1 MFDAIFSIG
10 TIVIEQFVR
19 TSVVEII
26 RHTVEI
32 IRQHWSTSGNTQDSP
47 EPHTNNQYTNTNS
60 KDVIEDIE
68 VIDVEFVELEKK
80 VKQDGKCSQ
89 KDQERKQELEQLR
102 SDKFKEYQ
110 KLKLTEITDEQCAEP
125 GNYETSILKSDKTHI
140 LQFHMGQVVLEKK
153 CSCGK
158 PMILQSKQR
167 LDGSLYQLNDF
178 FWACTGFYNNQP
190 LQCKGKQRFAAKD
203 VGFLHKSDI
212 FELQVSNQDL
222 STIFN
227 ETSVN
232 RTIISRIKSHVKQK
246 DNDILCP
253 IHHVPMILREK
264 RDHSGVAL
272 DMFFLACPHIGCQQI
287 VKLKS
292 PAQLAAYLHRK
303 EGRGIL

>member
-1 MFDAIFSIG
+1 MLFDALFSIG
-10 TIVIEQFVR
+10 TTVITEFVR
-19 TSVVEII
+19 YAAVEVV
-26 RHTVEI
+26 
-32 IRQHWSTSGNTQDSP
+32 RQIHYHWSKSRYKQDSSDKS
-47 EPHTNNQYTNTNS
+47 TSSSYGNKVA
-60 KDVIEDIE
+60 KDVTEELE

-80 VKQDGKCSQ
+80 VKRDGYCSQ
-89 KDQERKQELEQLR
+89 QDQERKQELELLR
-102 SDKFKEYQ
+102 SDKFEEYQ
-110 KLKLTEITDEQCAEP
+110 NLKSTEIIEEQCANPE
-125 GNYETSILKSDKTHI
+125 NYEISNLQSDKIHI
-140 LQFHMGQVVLEKK
+140 PQFHMGQAVLGKK

-158 PMILQSKQR
+158 PMILQSRQR

-190 LQCKGKQRFAAKD
+190 LQCRGKQSFAAKD

-212 FELQVSNQDL
+212 FELQVSNQEL

-227 ETSVN
+227 DTSVSKA
-232 RTIISRIKSHVKQK
+232 TVSRIKSHLKEK
-246 DNDILCP
+246 DDDILCP

-292 PAQLAAYLHRK
+292 PAQLAAYLKRR
-303 EGRGIL
+303 EGRGII